1 MSKTEIFVSDKCPH
15 CQRVFKDYDANPEKY
30 DDI

>member
-15 CQRVFKDYDANPEKY
+15 CQRVFKDYEANPEIMKV
-30 DDI
+30 